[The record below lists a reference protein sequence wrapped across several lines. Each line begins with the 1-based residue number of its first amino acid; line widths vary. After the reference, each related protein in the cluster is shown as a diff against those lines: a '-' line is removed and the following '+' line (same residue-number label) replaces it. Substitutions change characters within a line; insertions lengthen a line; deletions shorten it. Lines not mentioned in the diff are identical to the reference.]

1 VTAPRVLFLDHTA
14 ALGGAELCLLD
25 VAAHLRD
32 RSVVALM
39 ADGPFRERL
48 SARGVRTVVLQE
60 AASLQRVKRES
71 RVPGPGAV
79 SAVLGTARAVTRL
92 ARDYDL
98 LYANSQKA
106 FIVACASAV
115 FARKPVLWHLHDIL
129 DPDVFS
135 RINIGID
142 VLLANHVAT
151 RVIANSQATANAL
164 RARGGTRARVD
175 VVYNGVD
182 PAAYDRVT
190 DADVS
195 DMRASLGLGSA
206 PVLGLFGRI
215 APWKGQHVAIRAL
228 GLLRDH
234 ANVQLLIVGDA
245 LFGEQAYAEEMRA
258 LVAQLGL
265 GARVH
270 FLGFRSDVPVLM
282 RAVDVLVHTS
292 TAPEPFGRVI
302 AEGMLAERPVIATAG
317 GGASEI
323 VKAGATAWQV
333 QPDDP
338 AALASAIREVLAS
351 PARAR
356 EIAAAGRA
364 DALARF
370 TLDVT
375 LPQTERAIEQAVRA

>member
-25 VAAHLRD
+25 VATHLRD
-32 RSVVALM
+32 RAAVALM

-48 SARGVRTVVLQE
+48 NARGVRTVVLQE

-79 SAVLGTARAVTRL
+79 SAVLGAARAVTRL

-106 FIVACASAV
+106 FIVACVSAV

-182 PAAYDRVT
+182 PAAYDGVT
-190 DADVS
+190 AAEVAAV
-195 DMRASLGLGSA
+195 RASLGLGSA

-228 GLLRDH
+228 GLLGDRSD
-234 ANVQLLIVGDA
+234 VQLVIVGDA
-245 LFGEQAYAEEMRA
+245 LFGEQSYAEELRA

-302 AEGMLAERPVIATAG
+302 AEGMLACRPVIATAG

-323 VKAGATAWQV
+323 VKAGSTAWQV
-333 QPDDP
+333 RAGDP
-338 AALASAIREVLAS
+338 AALASAIREVLAN

-356 EIAAAGRA
+356 EIAAAARA